1 MINTLTSWIAVA
13 SWLGA
18 GVILL
23 AEHVAKVAIPE
34 DLVIGVIG
42 VACTLIVVRA
52 VLSLRTDKD
61 IHYDRGWQDCQQ
73 AIDEAVR
80 RERERRLAVR

>member
-1 MINTLTSWIAVA
+1 MINTLTSWIAVV

-18 GVILL
+18 GAVLL

-34 DLVIGVIG
+34 DLVISTVG

-61 IHYDRGWQDCQQ
+61 IHYDRGWQDCQRT
-73 AIDEAVR
+73 IDEAVQ
-80 RERERRLAVR
+80 RERARRLVA